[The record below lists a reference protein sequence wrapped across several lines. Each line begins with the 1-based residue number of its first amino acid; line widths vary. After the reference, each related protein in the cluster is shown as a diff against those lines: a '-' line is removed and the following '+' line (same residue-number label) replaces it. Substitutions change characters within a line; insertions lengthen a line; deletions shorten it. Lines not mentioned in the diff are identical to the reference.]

1 MSAITTAAT
10 AVLDAV
16 AARDQTVTGTDL
28 DVALGRVQVEFA
40 EAGFSATIDAMA
52 QLPAA
57 LGQTNKAG
65 SLSVTLASN
74 QDALPVTDNGGSLTV
89 DGTVAV
95 STVTTVTAVTGI
107 TNVVHVDDNSGS
119 LTVDGSLTSV
129 TTVGTITNV
138 VHVDDNSG
146 SLTVDGS
153 LTSVGTVTTVTGIT
167 NVVHVDDNSGS
178 LTVDGSVS
186 ITGTAAVSMANLP
199 TPPSAI
205 FAGGKTVTTAGT
217 RVALASTQAL
227 KKGVMIRAAT
237 SNTGLI
243 YVGTAAG
250 VSSSAGYELA
260 PGECLPEI
268 LPVADLASV
277 GLDSSVNSQSV
288 TYIAS

>member
-74 QDALPVTDNGGSLTV
+74 QDALPVT
-89 DGTVAV
+89 
-95 STVTTVTAVTGI
+95 AVTGI

-146 SLTVDGS
+146 SLTVDGA

-178 LTVDGSVS
+178 LTVDGASR
-186 ITGTAAVSMANLP
+186 LP
-199 TPPSAI
+199 GLPPCRWRI
-205 FAGGKTVTTAGT
+205 CP
-217 RVALASTQAL
+217 RP
-227 KKGVMIRAAT
+227 R
-237 SNTGLI
+237 
-243 YVGTAAG
+243 
-250 VSSSAGYELA
+250 
-260 PGECLPEI
+260 
-268 LPVADLASV
+268 
-277 GLDSSVNSQSV
+277 
-288 TYIAS
+288 